1 VKRLIKFSS
10 VILANVVL
18 FCAASAFADSNLD
31 PKIIIGDPTDC
42 SGPGNCNITEDSFTF
57 GINGDTLVPLNFQN
71 DSTHSWT
78 QLLLTWAPPPAFS
91 AVTVE
96 FGTGFG
102 GWDFITLDGAVLHNK
117 YGIDPSFDGVL
128 LFCSGECS
136 AIINGENFTMAFQP
150 GDDGGVW
157 PDPTDFNGQ
166 GNPTKPVPEPGQAA
180 LLLTTI
186 AVLGTRRKSWKSL
199 LSSFSLN
206 TR

>member
-1 VKRLIKFSS
+1 
-10 VILANVVL
+10 
-18 FCAASAFADSNLD
+18 
-31 PKIIIGDPTDC
+31 
-42 SGPGNCNITEDSFTF
+42 
-57 GINGDTLVPLNFQN
+57 
-71 DSTHSWT
+71 
-78 QLLLTWAPPPAFS
+78 
-91 AVTVE
+91 
-96 FGTGFG
+96 
-102 GWDFITLDGAVLHNK
+102 
-117 YGIDPSFDGVL
+117 
-128 LFCSGECS
+128 
-136 AIINGENFTMAFQP
+136 MAFQP